1 MSHPIFGCYE
11 EIMADDA
18 LLKNRLKELAERSYS
33 ASRYT
38 YTNFLTEAELS
49 EFMEIKRE
57 LDYASPVALGGNDYC
72 ERKLI
77 RFGSPEDFGYEEP
90 LPITALLIT
99 PLNEKFADDLSHRDF
114 LGALMNLGIERET
127 LGDIF
132 VDSNRAI
139 LYCIESMAEYIIENL
154 TRVRHTTVMV
164 KPFTE
169 EFVLPEGS
177 LEDVRIQISS
187 ERIDAIIARVYKLS
201 RESAQGLFKEQKV
214 FVNSKLVVT
223 PDTKVKT
230 GDRVS
235 VRGFGRFEI
244 KTEAG
249 LSKKGKINLL
259 VSVYR

>member
-1 MSHPIFGCYE
+1 
-11 EIMADDA
+11 
-18 LLKNRLKELAERSYS
+18 
-33 ASRYT
+33 
-38 YTNFLTEAELS
+38 
-49 EFMEIKRE
+49 
-57 LDYASPVALGGNDYC
+57 
-72 ERKLI
+72 
-77 RFGSPEDFGYEEP
+77 
-90 LPITALLIT
+90 
-99 PLNEKFADDLSHRDF
+99 
-114 LGALMNLGIERET
+114 MNLGIERET

-139 LYCIESMAEYIIENL
+139 LYCIESMADYIIENL

-187 ERIDAIIARVYKLS
+187 ERIDAIIARVYNLS

-214 FVNSKLVVT
+214 FVVT